1 MSGTRVCGRRGTPCS
16 SRRSYC
22 SPTYA
27 VGWVRDIHTDW
38 VFHIVYG
45 ASLSPIGTRFP
56 VCGDTG
62 FMDIVPIRVVPEQHH
77 WINTI
82 VGLLDQ
88 AFSLTDD
95 EQVFAIGFVNKL
107 LNFIQV
113 PDRGDPA
120 ALPIPVVL
128 EVSAHVYSTQLGSA
142 RDLDLVR
149 PIRAVRQG
157 DVQVSVETWVE
168 ALLSLVL
175 TAYPDLS
182 PAERL
187 VTAKSFRD
195 LLDSIGVPDRAASF
209 LPDDVVRISRDVDS
223 KWW

>member
-1 MSGTRVCGRRGTPCS
+1 
-16 SRRSYC
+16 
-22 SPTYA
+22 
-27 VGWVRDIHTDW
+27 
-38 VFHIVYG
+38 
-45 ASLSPIGTRFP
+45 
-56 VCGDTG
+56 
-62 FMDIVPIRVVPEQHH
+62 MDIVPLRVVPERHH

-88 AFSLTDD
+88 AFNLTDD

-107 LNFIQV
+107 LDFIQI
-113 PDRGDPA
+113 PDRGDPV

-128 EVSAHVYSTQLGSA
+128 EVSAQVYTTQLDSA
-142 RDLDLVR
+142 RGLDLVR
-149 PIRAVRQG
+149 PVRAVRQG

-175 TAYPDLS
+175 TAYPEFS

-187 VTAKSFRD
+187 ITAKSFRD

-209 LPDDVVRISRDVDS
+209 LPDDVVRIARDVDTR
-223 KWW
+223 W